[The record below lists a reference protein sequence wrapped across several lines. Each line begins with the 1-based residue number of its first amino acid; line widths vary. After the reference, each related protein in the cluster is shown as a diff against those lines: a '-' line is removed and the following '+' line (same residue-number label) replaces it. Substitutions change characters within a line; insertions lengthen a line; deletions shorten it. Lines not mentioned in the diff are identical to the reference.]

1 MYVPEFYS
9 KFAQILTIIFIFPGK
24 QITILDSKLRDK
36 IKRVDKKYFKASLK
50 TV

>member
-36 IKRVDKKYFKASLK
+36 IKRVDIKKC
-50 TV
+50 